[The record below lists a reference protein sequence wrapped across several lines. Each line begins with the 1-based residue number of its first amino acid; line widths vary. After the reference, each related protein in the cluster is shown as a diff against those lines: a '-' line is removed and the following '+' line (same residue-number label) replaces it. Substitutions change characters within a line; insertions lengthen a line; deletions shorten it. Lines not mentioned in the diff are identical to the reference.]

1 LENQARFDEQSGRD
15 PSQRWPELKE
25 RHMDLLEGRVGEQV
39 EVVVSSTRSSYTG
52 TLTRVDDRGL
62 VLRITEGD
70 NRSEAYH
77 FYPWYSVL
85 FVSFPVDLAE

>member
-1 LENQARFDEQSGRD
+1 
-15 PSQRWPELKE
+15 
-25 RHMDLLEGRVGEQV
+25 MDLLEGRVGEQV

-52 TLTRVDDRGL
+52 TLVGVDDRGL
-62 VLRITEGD
+62 LLRITEGD

>member
-1 LENQARFDEQSGRD
+1 
-15 PSQRWPELKE
+15 
-25 RHMDLLEGRVGEQV
+25 MDLLESRVGEQV

-62 VLRITEGD
+62 LLRITEGED
-70 NRSEAYH
+70 PSEVYH

-85 FVSFPVDLAE
+85 FVSFPVDLPQ

>member
-1 LENQARFDEQSGRD
+1 
-15 PSQRWPELKE
+15 
-25 RHMDLLEGRVGEQV
+25 MDLLESRVGEQV

-52 TLTRVDDRGL
+52 TLTTVDGRGL
-62 VLRITEGD
+62 VLRIAEGD

-85 FVSFPVDLAE
+85 YVSFPVDLPE